1 MLTNKNW
8 LNLIFE
14 NRNKQYGAYEL
25 RSSFFTTQSKGL
37 VLSIVLFTTFITIIY
52 FFQYIKISGKIAT
65 TFVLP
70 KAIREKYNIKDK
82 REEAIPLKMIEVE
95 LPLIQNWKLYSD
107 KDFENKLMQDAQN
120 YEEKHAGRVLEEG
133 VMRFAVDPKT
143 GKDFV
148 PEKTGT
154 YKGGYGKL
162 YTHILNEIKF
172 KADPNELHPHDD
184 GSDEID
190 FEVNTMVW
198 VQCELNTDGKLENA
212 TIFKGASDPKF
223 NDRVLEA
230 IKSSADWLPAQHKGK
245 KIKQTLIIPFHFYYM
260 QPQFKYYADYGP
272 SGYVW

>member
-1 MLTNKNW
+1 MLTHTIW

-25 RSSFFTTQSKGL
+25 RTNWHAAQSKGL
-37 VLSIVLFTTFITIIY
+37 IISIVFFTVFICVMY
-52 FFQYIKISGKIAT
+52 FFQHIKFAETISK

-82 REEAIPLKMIEVE
+82 TEEPIPLKMIEVE

-107 KDFENKLMQDAQN
+107 KDFEKKQRQDAQN
-120 YEEKHAGRVLEEG
+120 FEEKHAGRVLEEG
-133 VMRFAVDPKT
+133 VMKFATDPKT

-148 PEKTGT
+148 PEKIGT

-162 YTHILNEIKF
+162 YTHILNKIKF
-172 KADPNELHPHDD
+172 NADPNELHPHDD

-198 VQCELNTDGKLENA
+198 VQCELNKDGKLENA
-212 TIFKGASDPKF
+212 IIFKGASDPKF
-223 NDRVLEA
+223 NDRVVEA
-230 IKSSADWLPAQHKGK
+230 IKSSADWLPAEHKGK

-260 QPQFKYYADYGP
+260 QPQFKYYN
-272 SGYVW
+272 